1 MDWAIEGKQ
10 QNDNGPLYNI
20 FSVFCFTYVSYCMEN
35 VVNLIKKILAF
46 IFKDPRR
53 KDATT
58 KVSAVGSK
66 TK

>member
-1 MDWAIEGKQ
+1 MDWVIEGKQ

-20 FSVFCFTYVSYCMEN
+20 FSVFCFNYVSYGIEKLM
-35 VVNLIKKILAF
+35 NLIKKILAF

-58 KVSAVGSK
+58 KVSGVGSK